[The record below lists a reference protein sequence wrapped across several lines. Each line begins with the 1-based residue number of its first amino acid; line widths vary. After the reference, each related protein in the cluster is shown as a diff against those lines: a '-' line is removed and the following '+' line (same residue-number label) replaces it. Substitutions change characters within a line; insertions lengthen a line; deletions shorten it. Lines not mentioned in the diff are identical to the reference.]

1 MFVFVILV
9 CIISLE
15 QEASFYFDM
24 NYFES
29 LVLNGQWK
37 NANEYLSGFCGVHDN
52 KYSVKIYFELRK
64 QQYLESLDK

>member
-1 MFVFVILV
+1 MVVFVILV
-9 CIISLE
+9 CISLE